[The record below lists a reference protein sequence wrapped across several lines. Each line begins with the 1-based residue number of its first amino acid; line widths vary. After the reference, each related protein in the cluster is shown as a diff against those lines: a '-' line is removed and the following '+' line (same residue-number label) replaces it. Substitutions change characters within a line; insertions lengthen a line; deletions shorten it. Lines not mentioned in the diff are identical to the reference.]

1 MSVTAQSG
9 RSIQARPQVARRTG
23 PFHSPYRIMGLLVLI
38 LIGSILLSLNMGVIR
53 LSPGEVFQTIIGE
66 GTNRQELILFRFR
79 LPRICMALL
88 VGAALAVSGTIMQ
101 GVTQNGLADPGLLG
115 VNNGAGLGV
124 IVLLSFYTTGGAL
137 PNTSDPAFIM
147 PVAALLGAVASAL
160 VVFGLAYKNGTVTPS
175 RLLLVGIAQGYGIGA
190 VTLVLSLLMPGEV
203 YRFTVSWLAGTIGGT
218 DWKFVYAL
226 LPWIVVLIPLTLYK
240 AQTLNIMNLGD
251 ATATGLGVHVF
262 SQRNLLLLTAVAL
275 AGASVA
281 VSGGIGFLGL
291 IGPHLGRRLV
301 GPNHR
306 VLLPVSFLIGSI
318 LLVLADI
325 VARQLIPPLEIP
337 VGIVVAAIGAPYF
350 LYLLVRSNT

>member
-1 MSVTAQSG
+1 
-9 RSIQARPQVARRTG
+9 
-23 PFHSPYRIMGLLVLI
+23 
-38 LIGSILLSLNMGVIR
+38 
-53 LSPGEVFQTIIGE
+53 
-66 GTNRQELILFRFR
+66 
-79 LPRICMALL
+79 
-88 VGAALAVSGTIMQ
+88 
-101 GVTQNGLADPGLLG
+101 
-115 VNNGAGLGV
+115 
-124 IVLLSFYTTGGAL
+124 
-137 PNTSDPAFIM
+137 
-147 PVAALLGAVASAL
+147 
-160 VVFGLAYKNGTVTPS
+160 
-175 RLLLVGIAQGYGIGA
+175 
-190 VTLVLSLLMPGEV
+190 
-203 YRFTVSWLAGTIGGT
+203 

-281 VSGGIGFLGL
+281 VRGGIGFLGL